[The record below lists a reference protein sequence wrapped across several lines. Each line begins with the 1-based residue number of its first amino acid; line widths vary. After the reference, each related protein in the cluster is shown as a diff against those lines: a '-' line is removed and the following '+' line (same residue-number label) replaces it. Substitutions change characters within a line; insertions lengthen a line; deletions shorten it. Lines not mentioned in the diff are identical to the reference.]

1 MFCTEG
7 GQPLPVCLKMAC
19 IQTGDSIATIH
30 RLTVQ
35 YLAIPWASVTDSNSS
50 QPKINL
56 VSDM

>member
-1 MFCTEG
+1 
-7 GQPLPVCLKMAC
+7 MAC

-35 YLAIPWASVTDSNSS
+35 YLAIPWGSATDSNLS